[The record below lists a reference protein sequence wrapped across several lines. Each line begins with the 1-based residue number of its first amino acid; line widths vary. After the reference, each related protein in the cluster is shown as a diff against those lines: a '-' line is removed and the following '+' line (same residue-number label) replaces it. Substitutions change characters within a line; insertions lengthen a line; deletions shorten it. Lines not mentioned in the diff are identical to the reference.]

1 MVMEHQNINLSS
13 RFAIDSERIALYLMA
28 HGLLNLKWKRHRLV
42 VTLLELKLIS
52 IYDDSDNDSNS
63 SNSANSAVVVT
74 TTILWECPSEQ
85 QVQLLL
91 DKTFLAEQLI
101 HKMQYFV
108 SAATQEAFYK
118 AKDLLRTHTSSVIF
132 LLKQ

>member
-1 MVMEHQNINLSS
+1 
-13 RFAIDSERIALYLMA
+13 
-28 HGLLNLKWKRHRLV
+28 
-42 VTLLELKLIS
+42 LELKLIS

-63 SNSANSAVVVT
+63 SNGSSSANSAVVVT
-74 TTILWECPSEQ
+74 TTILWECPSKQ